1 MLFNAALFYFL
12 KTATFMIH
20 VIPAMLV
27 IQYHLLFFCV
37 NTLHI
42 QWRFILRNANNR
54 FFPLQL
60 VDEDSILM
68 TLNDLIDHI
77 DYITNKDGMQT
88 TSILERAKL
97 RLDLARQTIRLE
109 SAVVPEIRVDL
120 QKVLDNVHNALKEDS
135 DNVNL
140 KTALVRLKGTMYD
153 LSNI

>member
-1 MLFNAALFYFL
+1 M
-12 KTATFMIH
+12 
-20 VIPAMLV
+20 
-27 IQYHLLFFCV
+27 
-37 NTLHI
+37 
-42 QWRFILRNANNR
+42 
-54 FFPLQL
+54 
-60 VDEDSILM
+60 DEDSILM

>member
-1 MLFNAALFYFL
+1 M
-12 KTATFMIH
+12 
-20 VIPAMLV
+20 
-27 IQYHLLFFCV
+27 
-37 NTLHI
+37 
-42 QWRFILRNANNR
+42 
-54 FFPLQL
+54 
-60 VDEDSILM
+60 DEDSILM

-109 SAVVPEIRVDL
+109 SAVIPEIRVDL

>member
-1 MLFNAALFYFL
+1 M
-12 KTATFMIH
+12 
-20 VIPAMLV
+20 
-27 IQYHLLFFCV
+27 
-37 NTLHI
+37 
-42 QWRFILRNANNR
+42 
-54 FFPLQL
+54 
-60 VDEDSILM
+60 DEDSILM

-97 RLDLARQTIRLE
+97 RLDLGRQTIRLE
-109 SAVVPEIRVDL
+109 SAVIPEIRVDL
-120 QKVLDNVHNALKEDS
+120 QKVLDNVHNALKGDS